1 MPVLI
6 GSPRCETCDVS
17 LADTA
22 CIISNMTPAF
32 RCATALL
39 AVAAFEHTALAAE
52 GYPTKT
58 IRFIVPFPPGGATDV
73 VTRVVAQRL
82 NEAWKRQA
90 VTVDNRGGAGGVLGS
105 ELAARA
111 PADGYTLVMG
121 TTGTHAINASLYAKP
136 SYDPLKDF
144 VAITPAALLPN
155 MVVAHP
161 SVPAKNIKDLI
172 ALARTKPGQVSY
184 ASSGNFLYLSGALF
198 TTMAAIDM
206 LHVPFKGGAQ
216 AMPAL
221 VSGEVA
227 TSFSTIVSAQPL
239 VAAGKLRG
247 LAVTSAKRF
256 PSLPQMPTVAE
267 SGLPGYEAV
276 AWYGVFAPAATPRD
290 VVTRLNADI
299 VKIVNSPDVREL
311 FLKQGAESYATSPE
325 EFTKVVQRDIAKWA
339 KVVKASGAKPD

>member
-1 MPVLI
+1 
-6 GSPRCETCDVS
+6 
-17 LADTA
+17 
-22 CIISNMTPAF
+22 MTSAF
-32 RCATALL
+32 RYAIALL

-73 VTRVVAQRL
+73 VTRVVAQKL
-82 NEAWKRQA
+82 NEAWKRQV

-172 ALARTKPGQVSY
+172 ALARAKPGQVSY

-276 AWYGVFAPAATPRD
+276 AWYGVFAPDGTPRD

>member
-1 MPVLI
+1 
-6 GSPRCETCDVS
+6 
-17 LADTA
+17 
-22 CIISNMTPAF
+22 MTPAF
-32 RCATALL
+32 RYAIALL

-73 VTRVVAQRL
+73 VTRVVAQKL

-172 ALARTKPGQVSY
+172 ALARAKPGQVSY

-276 AWYGVFAPAATPRD
+276 AWYGVFAPDGTPRD